1 MGGNFLGIN
10 NDVWMSAARDL
21 SPHALKL
28 YLYFANNANNYE
40 FALSPAHIQEAIGMP
55 RSTYHDQFK
64 VLLAKGYLV
73 QTSGNGFAFFE
84 VPQPRA
90 VQYDVSLMSDAGRD
104 FSSSPA
110 TVFPH
115 TDPVQMSAGED
126 IEIYNKYVPD
136 NDGIDIGDFG
146 AFGDYIPSP
155 EEEYQVEPE
164 WRQDFRF

>member
-1 MGGNFLGIN
+1 
-10 NDVWMSAARDL
+10 MSAARDL

-64 VLLAKGYLV
+64 ILQAKGYLI
-73 QTSGNGFAFFE
+73 QTSGNGFTFFE

-90 VQYDVSLMSDAGRD
+90 VLYDASSMSDAGRD

-115 TDPVQMSAGED
+115 TDPVQMSTGGD
-126 IEIYNKYVPD
+126 REIYNKYVVD
-136 NDGIDIGDFG
+136 NDGIDIEDFG
-146 AFGDYIPSP
+146 AIGDYIPSP